1 MKPILIFSCQR
12 WVCPAAQDTILNGK
26 YSHTF
31 KVQESQKLHY
41 GVHDVALRQGPIKC
55 CLDNGEEQCSGPFF
69 LPPLYHTSEAKEA
82 D

>member
-12 WVCPAAQDTILNGK
+12 WVCPAVQDTILNGK

-41 GVHDVALRQGPIKC
+41 GVHDVALRQGPI
-55 CLDNGEEQCSGPFF
+55 N
-69 LPPLYHTSEAKEA
+69 AA
-82 D
+82 